1 MPPLVEARRI
11 RKIYSGGGGLF
22 TSESETVAV
31 DDFSLEINDD
41 RPSFITIAGESGSG
55 KTTIARMLQGV
66 ISPSSGEVLYRGKAI
81 ECLSSVEVKSFRR
94 DVQAI
99 FQDPFEVYNPF
110 YKVDHIL
117 TTPIK
122 KFGLAESVEDA
133 RSQIEIA
140 LETVGLN
147 PDETLGRYP
156 HQLSGGQRQRITIA
170 RALLLK
176 PKLIVADEPVSMV
189 DASMRASILLS
200 MYKLYSEF
208 NISFVYITHDLTTA
222 YQVSEDIIVLY
233 RGRVAESGPVEEV
246 IKSPKHPYT
255 QQLISSIPL
264 PKPGSEW
271 LEAEIEEGDIESFD
285 SESRQ
290 SELTESQSSKRQT
303 NWNYI
308 VKRVSLFL
316 AVIIAAASLNFF
328 VPRLGTGR
336 DPIREKLGQLAAS
349 GGLRQ
354 DGIEAMV
361 KAYQEKFG
369 LDQPLYMQYFN
380 FLGDTLTFDLGY
392 SLANYPARVG
402 QMIGNAIP
410 WTIGLM
416 VVSVLI
422 GFALGTLIGALSAW
436 PNAPPLIRKMSI
448 PFMAQS
454 AIPPYLLGLIVLYVL
469 GLKLELFPLSGGYS
483 PGMLATPSIEFYLDV
498 LHHSV
503 LPALAIVLQAVGFW
517 ALGMRGMMITASG
530 EDFVTLAEA
539 NGLRNKTIFF
549 RFGLRNALLPQFT
562 ALGLSLAN
570 VVAGQVIVEVIFA
583 YPGIGTVLFQ
593 AIQASDYTVINGV
606 VLFLILS
613 IGLVTMLMDFLYPLL
628 DPRISDQR
636 DE

>member
-1 MPPLVEARRI
+1 MSSLLEARHI

-55 KTTIARMLQGV
+55 KTTIARMMQGV
-66 ISPSSGEVLYRGKAI
+66 ISPSSGEVLYKGMTL
-81 ECLSSVEVKSFRR
+81 EGLSAVEVKSFRR

-122 KFGLAESVEDA
+122 KFGLAESPDHA

-140 LETVGLN
+140 LDTVGLN

-189 DASMRASILLS
+189 DASLRASILEN

-208 NISFVYITHDLTTA
+208 NISFIYITHDLTTA
-222 YQVSEDIIVLY
+222 YQVSEDIVVLY
-233 RGRVAESGPVEEV
+233 RGKVAESGPVEEV

-264 PKPGSEW
+264 PKPGSKW
-271 LEAEIEEGDIESFD
+271 LEQEIKENDVDNYDVESED
-285 SESRQ
+285 
-290 SELTESQSSKRQT
+290 LASQTTKRHA

-308 VKRVSLFL
+308 VKRLSLFL
-316 AVIIAAASLNFF
+316 AVIISAASLNFF

-369 LDQPLYMQYFN
+369 LDKPLYMQYLN
-380 FLGDTLTFDLGY
+380 FLGDTLSFDLGY

-416 VVSVLI
+416 LVSVLI

-436 PNAPPLIRKMSI
+436 PNAPPIIRKLAI

-539 NGLRNKTIFF
+539 NGLRNRTIFF
-549 RFGLRNALLPQFT
+549 RYGLRNALLPQFT

-628 DPRISDQR
+628 DPRISHQR

>member
-1 MPPLVEARRI
+1 MSSLLEARHI

-55 KTTIARMLQGV
+55 KTTIARMMQGV
-66 ISPSSGEVLYRGKAI
+66 ISPSSGEVLYKGMTL
-81 ECLSSVEVKSFRR
+81 EGLSAVEVKSFRR

-117 TTPIK
+117 TTPMK
-122 KFGLAESVEDA
+122 KFGLAESPDHA

-189 DASMRASILLS
+189 DASLRASILEN

-208 NISFVYITHDLTTA
+208 NISFIYITHDLTTA
-222 YQVSEDIIVLY
+222 YQVSKDIVVLY
-233 RGRVAESGPVEEV
+233 RGKVAESGPVEEV

-264 PKPGSEW
+264 PKPGSKW
-271 LEAEIEEGDIESFD
+271 LEQEIKENDVDNYDVESED
-285 SESRQ
+285 
-290 SELTESQSSKRQT
+290 LASQTTKRHA

-308 VKRVSLFL
+308 VKRLSLFL
-316 AVIIAAASLNFF
+316 AVIISAASLNFF
-328 VPRLGTGR
+328 VPRLGSGR

-369 LDQPLYMQYFN
+369 LDKPLYIQYLN
-380 FLGDTLTFDLGY
+380 FLGDTLSFDLGY
-392 SLANYPARVG
+392 SLANYPARVS

-416 VVSVLI
+416 LVSVLI

-436 PNAPPLIRKMSI
+436 PNAPPIIRKLAI

-539 NGLRNKTIFF
+539 NGLRNRTIFF
-549 RFGLRNALLPQFT
+549 RYGLRNALLPQFT

-628 DPRISDQR
+628 DPRISHQR

>member
-1 MPPLVEARRI
+1 MSSLLEARHI
-11 RKIYSGGGGLF
+11 RKIYSGSGGLF
-22 TSESETVAV
+22 TSASEMVAV
-31 DDFSLEINDD
+31 DDFSLVINDD

-55 KTTIARMLQGV
+55 KTTIARMMQGI
-66 ISPSSGEVLYRGKAI
+66 ISPSSGEVLYKGTKI
-81 ECLSSVEVKSFRR
+81 ESLSSVEVKSFRR

-117 TTPIK
+117 TTPIT
-122 KFGLAESVEDA
+122 KFGLAESADHA
-133 RSQIEIA
+133 RSQIETA
-140 LETVGLN
+140 LEIVGLN
-147 PDETLGRYP
+147 SDETLGRYP

-189 DASMRASILLS
+189 DASLRASILS
-200 MYKLYSEF
+200 NMYKLYSEF
-208 NISFVYITHDLTTA
+208 NISFIYITHDLTTA

-233 RGRVAESGPVEEV
+233 RGKVAESGPVEEV

-264 PKPGSEW
+264 PKPGTEW
-271 LEAEIEEGDIESFD
+271 LEEEVEEGTDDFEIESEQ
-285 SESRQ
+285 SES
-290 SELTESQSSKRQT
+290 SESQTLKRRT

-316 AVIIAAASLNFF
+316 VVIIAAASLNFF
-328 VPRLGTGR
+328 IPRLGTGR

-369 LDQPLYMQYFN
+369 LDQPLYMQYLN
-380 FLGDTLTFDLGY
+380 FLGDTFTFDLGY

-416 VVSVLI
+416 LVSVLI

-436 PNAPPLIRKMSI
+436 PNAPPFVRKLAI
-448 PFMAQS
+448 PLMAQS

-628 DPRISDQR
+628 DPRISHQR